1 MNMSENTLNMIVQL
15 NKAQFD
21 SLKFYTGINADI
33 YVATKEDAIKY
44 LSAFLS
50 KYELDYLMS
59 NNCNYSVT
67 FELENVHKDMIQKV
81 K

>member
-1 MNMSENTLNMIVQL
+1 MNDNTLNMIVL
-15 NKAQFD
+15 LSKNQFD
-21 SLKFYTGINADI
+21 SLKFYVGINADRYI
-33 YVATKEDAIKY
+33 ATKEDAIKY

-50 KYELDYLMS
+50 KYELNYLKS

-67 FELENVHKDMIQKV
+67 FELERVHRDMTQKV